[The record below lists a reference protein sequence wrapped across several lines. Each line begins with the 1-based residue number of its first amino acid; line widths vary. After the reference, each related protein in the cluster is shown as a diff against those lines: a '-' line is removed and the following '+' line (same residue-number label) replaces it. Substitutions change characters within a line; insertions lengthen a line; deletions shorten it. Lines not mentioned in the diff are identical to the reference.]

1 MNELAG
7 GRSGSSEEE
16 KRSSVALEVNRLSQ
30 QLAELE
36 AAEASASQPAEL
48 PEADTDHVLMLYPFT
63 PPAGTRTGQH
73 EHLRLCKNDVVRA
86 SPLHARQIS
95 GD

>member
-1 MNELAG
+1 VNELSE

-16 KRSSVALEVNRLSQ
+16 KRSSVALDVNRLSQ

-36 AAEASASQPAEL
+36 AAEASASPPAEL
-48 PEADTDHVLMLYPFT
+48 SEADTEHVLMLHPFT

-73 EHLRLCKNDVVRA
+73 EYLRLCKNDVVR
-86 SPLHARQIS
+86 SSQLHARQTS
-95 GD
+95 GN